1 MPFFIK
7 RTEREYAYI
16 TNEKK
21 TELDQSEVDAV
32 IFQEFTIPNN
42 VATTFGQ
49 LESALAKAYA
59 KEGIENNYFQ
69 KPPKAVQVQ
78 SLFHFDIIQ
87 DRLIATQEGIF
98 AVKVGIT
105 TKNISKMIGG
115 SIRNTIRY
123 NEDNSL
129 DTSLMNDKGLYHTV
143 SRTNYV
149 VLEIEKI

>member
-7 RTEREYAYI
+7 RTKREYAYI
-16 TNEKK
+16 TNQKIS
-21 TELDQSEVDAV
+21 ELQESEINALV
-32 IFQEFTIPNN
+32 FQEFTIPNN

-69 KPPKAVQVQ
+69 KPPKAVQ
-78 SLFHFDIIQ
+78 SEIDFDIIQ

-115 SIRNTIRY
+115 SISNTIRY
-123 NEDNSL
+123 NDDDSL